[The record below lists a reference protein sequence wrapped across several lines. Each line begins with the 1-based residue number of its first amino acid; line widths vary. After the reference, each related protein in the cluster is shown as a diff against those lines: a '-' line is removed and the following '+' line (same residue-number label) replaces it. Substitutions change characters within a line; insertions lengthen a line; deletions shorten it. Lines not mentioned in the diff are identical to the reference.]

1 MKMLAI
7 AFSAP
12 LLLIG
17 AAYPDMP
24 RAGDGSVR
32 PTPGA
37 TAGPAT
43 YRPCRPGPG
52 DDNCIQLY
60 ERGVRASYAGW
71 RRQRGADEAPARLA
85 MGGPPEGTARHS
97 PPRSEPSRAVTP
109 AQETGAIQ
117 TAQGASGAHCIEPSG
132 PRGET
137 RGM

>member
-7 AFSAP
+7 ALTAP

-17 AAYPDMP
+17 AAYPDLP
-24 RAGDGSVR
+24 HAGDG
-32 PTPGA
+32 GA
-37 TAGPAT
+37 RAAADAT
-43 YRPCRPGPG
+43 DRSASYRPCRPGPG

-71 RRQRGADEAPARLA
+71 LRQRGADEAPTRLA
-85 MGGPPEGTARHS
+85 MGGPTEDR
-97 PPRSEPSRAVTP
+97 PRRSRQRDEAPRPAP
-109 AQETGAIQ
+109 AQDSTALQ
-117 TAQGASGAHCIEPSG
+117 TAQVAGGTHCVETPG